1 MVLTVTSSKKIRLLS
16 HREVFFGGF
25 FFGISGK
32 SKQREAWVVLDTRGS
47 RNTVHLADGSQGLS
61 TEFLNGVPLAFRVP
75 HAGHCPQC
83 WVIWH
88 SGPCLLTVNNSSPSG
103 DNQHPP
109 SHFQMN
115 PPGRKVLPSGPVET
129 H

>member
-61 TEFLNGVPLAFRVP
+61 TEFLNGVPLGISGSSCRTLSSVLGYLAFRALP
-75 HAGHCPQC
+75 A
-83 WVIWH
+83 
-88 SGPCLLTVNNSSPSG
+88 NSQFFP
-103 DNQHPP
+103 
-109 SHFQMN
+109 F
-115 PPGRKVLPSGPVET
+115 R
-129 H
+129 